1 MNGLNYQHLRYFW
14 SVAHEGGV
22 TAAAQRL
29 NVSQSSVSVQLKKLE
44 DRLEHALFERVGKR
58 LVLTEAGRIALDY
71 ADTVFA
77 AGEELLSTLRDR
89 PVDRRRPLRVGA
101 IPTLSRN
108 FQLAFLEPIVGRT
121 DVELTVRSGAFLEL
135 LSLLETHELDVV
147 LTNRAAPRDG
157 RARFRNRLLNEQPVA
172 LVGRPAARP
181 RPFRFPDDLRD
192 APVLLPSA
200 DSEIRQAFDAALE
213 RAGVV
218 PTILAE
224 VDDMA
229 MLRLLARESD
239 GLTLAP
245 LIVVRDEL
253 DAGVLE
259 EVCRAPGA
267 SERFYAVTLDRRFP
281 NPLLADL
288 FVAPDASAAL

>member
-1 MNGLNYQHLRYFW
+1 MSGLNYQHLRYFW
-14 SVAHEGGV
+14 TVAHEGGV
-22 TAAAQRL
+22 TAAAERL
-29 NVSQSSVSVQLKKLE
+29 NVSQSSISVQLKKLE
-44 DRLEHALFERVGKR
+44 DRLGHPLFERVGKR

-108 FQLAFLEPIVGRT
+108 FQLAFLQPIVGRT
-121 DVELTVRSGAFLEL
+121 DVELTVRSGAFREL

-157 RARFRNRLLNEQPVA
+157 RARFQNRLLSEQPVA
-172 LVGRPAARP
+172 LVGRPSRRS
-181 RPFRFPDDLRD
+181 RPFRFPDDLKA

-200 DSEIRQAFDAALE
+200 ESEIRQAFDAALE
-213 RAGVV
+213 HAGVT

-229 MLRLLARESD
+229 MLRLLARESEA
-239 GLTLAP
+239 LTLVP

-253 DAGVLE
+253 EAGVLE
-259 EVCRAPGA
+259 EVGRAA
-267 SERFYAVTLDRRFP
+267 DVSERFYAVTLDRRFP
-281 NPLLADL
+281 NPLLAEL
-288 FVAPDASAAL
+288 FGDRDGAEPG